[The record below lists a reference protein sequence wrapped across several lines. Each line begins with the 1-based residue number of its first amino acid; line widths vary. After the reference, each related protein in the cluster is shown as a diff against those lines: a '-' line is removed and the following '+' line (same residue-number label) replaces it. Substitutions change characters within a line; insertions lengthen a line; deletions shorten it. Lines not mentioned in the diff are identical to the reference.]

1 MTDLRPEVADLGPGK
16 AKSRPGKAD
25 LKSKEVYLRTGKAI
39 LRLDYEPWIEK
50 RMTEN
55 KKKLP
60 CVESS
65 GKKLKSVFNF

>member
-1 MTDLRPEVADLGPGK
+1 MADLLSGK

-39 LRLDYEPWIEK
+39 LRLEFEPWREK

-60 CVESS
+60 C
-65 GKKLKSVFNF
+65 